1 MFWPA
6 IKAVLFFFNRLERSV
21 TNGTPFLSI
30 VMECLFCLINCSTTV
45 AVSQGMDYCLFRHFA
60 HVVSRCEI
68 NFSY

>member
-1 MFWPA
+1 MFWPV
-6 IKAVLFFFNRLERSV
+6 IKAVLFFFNRLERFCYQWH
-21 TNGTPFLSI
+21 TFLSI

-45 AVSQGMDYCLFRHFA
+45 AVPQGMDYCLFRHFA